1 MSPLERSWYRF
12 SWLTVLLLPLAAL
25 YCVVTGLRR
34 ALYRL
39 GILATVR
46 LEVPVLVVGNL
57 TVGGTG
63 KTPLVIFLACALR
76 DRGYHPGIVSRG
88 YGGKSDSWP
97 REVHSDSD
105 PALVGDEP
113 VLLARHCECPVWV
126 GPDRVAAA
134 RQLLRAHDCDVL
146 LSDDGLQHL
155 RLGRDFEIVVI
166 DGERRFGNGLCLP
179 AGPMRDPMGRLRDI
193 DLVVVNGK
201 AKYPGEL
208 EMKLHAQELMPVR
221 NGSAISFDAFRGK
234 SVHALAGIGNP
245 GRFFRQLEAL
255 GMKPVPH
262 AFPDHHRFCA
272 ADLEFANDLD
282 IIMTEK
288 DAVKCREIASDKC
301 WYLAVRAEVDPD
313 VLRQMENTLNR
324 RNRG

>member
-39 GILATVR
+39 GILTTAR

-63 KTPLVIFLACALR
+63 KTPLVSFLAHALR
-76 DRGYHPGIVSRG
+76 ERGYQPGIVSRG
-88 YGGKSDSWP
+88 YGGKPDSWP
-97 REVHSDSD
+97 REVHPDSD

-113 VLLARHCECPVWV
+113 VLLARHCACPVWV

-134 RQLLRAHDCDVL
+134 RELLRTHDCDVL

-179 AGPMRDPMGRLRDI
+179 AGPLRDPMGRLRDV

-208 EMKLHAQELMPVR
+208 EMELRAQELVPVH
-221 NGSAISFDAFRGK
+221 NGTAIPFDTFRGK
-234 SVHALAGIGNP
+234 TVHALAGIGNP

-255 GMKPVPH
+255 GMKPVTRV
-262 AFPDHHRFCA
+262 FPDHHRFRA
-272 ADLEFANDLD
+272 EDLEFADDLD

-288 DAVKCREIASDKC
+288 DAVKCREFASDRC
-301 WYLAVRAEVDPD
+301 WYLAVRAEVDSE
-313 VLRQMENTLNR
+313 VLRQMEKTLNR
-324 RNRG
+324 RRGG